1 MVASVNN
8 SIFAK
13 SEIKR
18 QGAMNENY
26 KAYIEPANKR
36 SEKLKNDYLEKM
48 VDYSSKNEFV
58 HNLIYSTSE
67 LSGMYGFLGETLIPR
82 SKGYQMEKANMG
94 SFSNRFWDASV
105 GGLGGDAM
113 EIARRFFPHEDH
125 NITQINPIKNTMP
138 DWIPEKFR
146 TGDPYAKV
154 PLGDARLPG
163 KGYESLN
170 KLHSDKYG
178 RYGAFDRY
186 KILSD
191 IAPLSEQYKIW
202 RKIAKTEVKDPY
214 LLKQMEEIDKRVE
227 EQTKEHDFYNYRF
240 IGNYPCKKLQG
251 YDNLPKSGKICVIT
265 KSQKDVMA
273 LYAYGIPAC
282 APNSETI
289 IPSEFIINDLTSRFE
304 HVFALW
310 DNDRTGVTFL
320 NKIKKKYPQIKC
332 LIIPRNL
339 EAKDFSDLRAKYGY
353 KKTKEFIVQYLQS
366 IKQ

>member
-1 MVASVNN
+1 MNLSFEPKLSKELILSRFSEEQLMEYYLRIPVKKGLFRSPLTDDKNPTCSFFRNN
-8 SIFAK
+8 KGTLLFKDFATGQCLDIFSIVQQMFKCNYFEALKIIANDFGIIQNK
-13 SEIKR
+13 SIKR
-18 QGAMNENY
+18 NPGKINE
-26 KAYIEPANKR
+26 
-36 SEKLKNDYLEKM
+36 
-48 VDYSSKNEFV
+48 
-58 HNLIYSTSE
+58 
-67 LSGMYGFLGETLIPR
+67 
-82 SKGYQMEKANMG
+82 
-94 SFSNRFWDASV
+94 
-105 GGLGGDAM
+105 
-113 EIARRFFPHEDH
+113 
-125 NITQINPIKNTMP
+125 NPIKIEDKELSKIQVEIQDFT
-138 DWIPEKFR
+138 DLELKWWE
-146 TGDPYAKV
+146 
-154 PLGDARLPG
+154 
-163 KGYESLN
+163 
-170 KLHSDKYG
+170 KYG
-178 RYGAFDRY
+178 ITKDILQKYQVYSCKYVFLNDNLLAKSQQHCPIFGYYGKKY
-186 KILSD
+186 HGMELWKIYF
-191 IAPLSEQYKIW
+191 P
-202 RKIAKTEVKDPY
+202 
-214 LLKQMEEIDKRVE
+214 KR
-227 EQTKEHDFYNYRF
+227 TSYRF
-240 IGNYPCKKLQG
+240 IGNYPSKKLQG